1 MVICFECDTK
11 TKALLDEFLV
21 SDQYRDYS
29 EVISTAIANLAV
41 LRSRVPRSGSV
52 VISSAD
58 VSTTKNDESG
68 SVRTG
73 KPSGSDPS
81 SGMPLPAATQ
91 KQPQFSST
99 SGIPAMFQFEN
110 IGRNPPHVG
119 KIKTERWEKEG
130 KIRLDRWIFGQ
141 YNKLLPAKVTCR
153 ALGHLLADKPHGVP
167 LAKVAT
173 VISEEAAV
181 LGDYLSIHD
190 LKHGLRREEALHT
203 GFPRTTLSAGGER
216 VTNSGQ
222 LRYANHFVAGEIRRN
237 EVSSLPIALKLI
249 HCEGPEQLIQLTEP
263 GARFALLRNPVLDGP
278 QLQPTQKLSREEID
292 LLLDHISH
300 HVPVELFAY
309 KTLLAAILNGA
320 NTPDKLSE
328 SLQEMDIWWRDRKP
342 EDTVSFFSTQ
352 RSGAISRM
360 VDLELTQRERQG
372 TRVTYKVTPR
382 GEDFLK
388 RTKPKSRAR

>member
-11 TKALLDEFLV
+11 TKAILDNFLT

-41 LRSRVPRSGSV
+41 LRSRVPKSGSV
-52 VISSAD
+52 VISSTE
-58 VSTTKNDESG
+58 VSTAKNDRPSSVSVDKRSG
-68 SVRTG
+68 SSF
-73 KPSGSDPS
+73 PALA
-81 SGMPLPAATQ
+81 PLASVHNQRHGA
-91 KQPQFSST
+91 SASA
-99 SGIPAMFQFEN
+99 IPAVFRLDD
-110 IGRNPPHVG
+110 ITDNPPAIG
-119 KIKTERWEKEG
+119 KITTERWEKEG

-153 ALGHLLADKPHGVP
+153 ALAHLLADKPHGVP
-167 LAKVAT
+167 LARAAT

-181 LGDYLSIHD
+181 LGNYLSVRDSNHS
-190 LKHGLRREEALHT
+190 LRREEALHT
-203 GFPRTTLSAGGER
+203 GFPHITLSAGGER

-222 LRYANHFVAGEIRRN
+222 LRYANHFVAGEIRKN

-292 LLLDHISH
+292 LLLDHISR

-309 KTLLAAILNGA
+309 QTLLAAILNGA
-320 NTPDKLSE
+320 NTPDKLTA

-372 TRVTYKVTPR
+372 TRVTYKVTPP
-382 GEDFLK
+382 GEKFLR
-388 RTKPKSRAR
+388 RTKPKHRTR